1 MDKDI
6 NLIDYFVKNKEK
18 YLKSEIKDII
28 EKIQI
33 DILVDYP
40 EIIKPESKTLILVE
54 SLEDA
59 LKNLNFNWLRDLAMR
74 NELVWFHNNEPID
87 NLNLFFDLNRK
98 YFLSSKQ
105 SKFEV
110 VKIIIESWQ
119 YFIGEVLSNTGQFQ
133 NKFLNTNRKLLFL
146 KTIDSKEWLSMPEL
160 FIIKRFGDTA
170 SGVYI
175 NFIYKEGDQD
185 FETKS
190 LKENILKFKK
200 QQLSR

>member
-33 DILVDYP
+33 DILVDYS

-133 NKFLNTNRKLLFL
+133 NKLLNTNRELLFL
-146 KTIDSKEWLSMPEL
+146 KTIDSRDWFSVPEL
-160 FIIKRFGDTA
+160 FTTKRFGDTA

-190 LKENILKFKK
+190 FEENILKFKK